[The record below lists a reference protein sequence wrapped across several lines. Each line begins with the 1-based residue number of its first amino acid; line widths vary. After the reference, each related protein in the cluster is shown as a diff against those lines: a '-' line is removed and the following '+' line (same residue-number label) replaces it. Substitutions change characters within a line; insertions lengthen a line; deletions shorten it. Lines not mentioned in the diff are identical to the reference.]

1 MSNLKRKLKTLKNL
15 MAALQVNHKQ
25 EIVILSGLVL
35 RKKKVM

>member
-1 MSNLKRKLKTLKNL
+1 MSNLKGTETLKNL
-15 MAALQVNHKQ
+15 MAAFAGESQE